1 VTAARSGAQP
11 SIAKSARLRIIAVPL
26 SMAAVLGSLTVS
38 VRRVM
43 RPFSAVAGLLV
54 VMAAL
59 VLNAPTAWAHVTVHP
74 DTLPAGASDV
84 EITFRVP
91 NERDNANTVGLR
103 VFFPS
108 NVPLLTVEVLPVPG
122 WTETVHTRSLSTPV
136 QTDDGPVSQVVSD
149 VTWTATAGGIAT
161 GQYEDFPVAVGALP
175 DHPGT
180 FAFKALQSYSSG
192 EVVRW
197 IEVPVAGQP
206 EPDAPAP
213 ELTLTASSA
222 TGTGATEHGSSAGG
236 SGTDALSIV
245 ALVLSAVSLTGVGW
259 LLWRVR
265 RRA

>member
-1 VTAARSGAQP
+1 
-11 SIAKSARLRIIAVPL
+11 
-26 SMAAVLGSLTVS
+26 
-38 VRRVM
+38 M
-43 RPFSAVAGLLV
+43 RPFSAAAGLLV
-54 VMAAL
+54 VMAAV

-91 NERDNANTVGLR
+91 NERDTANTVGLQ

-122 WTETVHTRSLSTPV
+122 WTETVHTRSLLTPV

-197 IEVPVAGQP
+197 IEVPMAGQP
-206 EPDAPAP
+206 EPDTPAP

-222 TGTGATEHGSSAGG
+222 TGSGATEHDSSAAG

-245 ALVLSAVSLTGVGW
+245 ALVLSALSLTGVGW
-259 LLWRVR
+259 LLWRGR